1 MIVEDE
7 KLRHAILV
15 AFGDKEVFKI
25 IDSVMILPKSMAD
38 ISKETAIPQTNVFR
52 KIKWMLENRLVII
65 EKIDITEVG
74 RKTSLFRSVWKTI
87 GAKFEFGIVH
97 VEVEQ
102 NLDQAGIITKK
113 LVSIETMPEEN
124 SGVEEFSL

>member
-1 MIVEDE
+1 MIVKDE
-7 KLRHAILV
+7 KLHHAILA

-38 ISKETAIPQTNVFR
+38 ISKETDIPRTNVFR

-65 EKIDITEVG
+65 EKTNITEGG
-74 RKTSLFRSVWKTI
+74 RKTSLFRSAWKSI
-87 GAKFEFGIVH
+87 GAKFELGTVH

-102 NLDQAGIITKK
+102 NIDQAGIITKK
-113 LVSIETMPEEN
+113 LSSIDTMPDEN
-124 SGVEEFSL
+124 SD